1 MEKARR
7 SGEGTRLQTW
17 ELAGAGELA
26 QTVTDWCLEVLARTR
41 RPFGINHFD
50 LVVSCRT
57 IDGRVRTERFLK
69 LQPGDLYSDTMA
81 PRISGLAPVAVRNE
95 PIRLAAAL
103 FSWGDAADAAL
114 PKRI

>member
-1 MEKARR
+1 
-7 SGEGTRLQTW
+7 
-17 ELAGAGELA
+17 
-26 QTVTDWCLEVLARTR
+26 
-41 RPFGINHFD
+41 
-50 LVVSCRT
+50 
-57 IDGRVRTERFLK
+57 
-69 LQPGDLYSDTMA
+69 MA